1 MGTIK
6 PFNVDEMRSKAA
18 EHIHNLFKNAVMI
31 QAIYKDTFVK
41 ATARFADGVTE
52 HVMVFYRDIDRKPM
66 QYGQHNRAMEY
77 INSIPERP
85 WAS

>member
-6 PFNVDEMRSKAA
+6 PFNVDEMRRKAA
-18 EHIHNLFKNAVMI
+18 EHIHNMFKNAVMI
-31 QAIYKDTFVK
+31 QAIYKDTYVK

-52 HVMVFYRDIDRKPM
+52 HIMVFYRDIDRKPM
-66 QYGQHNRAMEY
+66 QYGQHEKAMAY

>member
-6 PFNVDEMRSKAA
+6 PFNVDEMRRKAA
-18 EHIHNLFKNAVMI
+18 EHIHNMFKNAVMI
-31 QAIYKDTFVK
+31 QAIYKDTYVK

-52 HVMVFYRDIDRKPM
+52 YVMVFYRDIDRKPM